1 MGKRPSWE
9 KLKSEYVSG
18 SLSYRKLADK
28 HGIPFSTLSD
38 QARMGGW
45 YTARKA
51 YRDKVVKKTLQKI
64 AVKQAQHSAKQIQLL
79 QDTADELVACINK
92 AMKDKNQLQRQL
104 VREQEKSVMPDG
116 TSCSKTQMVE
126 REFESINYVGLE
138 KMANTLK
145 SITESIRNL
154 YHIPTMQEKAAMDMA
169 EEKLK
174 LEQHKAAFGEQ
185 DDDNTGVIVLPEV
198 LEEVEPDEDAGAI
211 KEG

>member
-1 MGKRPSWE
+1 MTKRPSWE
-9 KLKSEYVSG
+9 SLKSEYVAG
-18 SLSYRKLADK
+18 SLSYKKLADK
-28 HGIPFSTLSD
+28 HGIPFSTLRD

-45 YTARKA
+45 YNARKT

-92 AMKDKNQLQRQL
+92 AMKDKNQLQRQI

-174 LEQHKAAFGEQ
+174 LEQHKAAFGVEE
-185 DDDNTGVIVLPEV
+185 DENTGVIVLPQV
-198 LEEVEPDEDAGAI
+198 LEEVVPDDDTGAVS
-211 KEG
+211 ES